1 MTGTLVNTGTVL
13 LGSLIGLTIG
23 KRMPARVKDILMQ
36 SLGLVTFFFGIRMCL
51 VDGKSANALMAAGCV
66 ILGGLTGELLCIEQH
81 MERLAEKLKKALNS
95 GSPRFVEGFVT
106 SSVLYLTGPMAI
118 LGCLTD
124 GLSGDAST
132 LYIKSLL
139 DGVASIALAS
149 TLGVGVIFSALS
161 VLLVQ
166 GGITLA
172 ASWLTF
178 AQNPEILASIA
189 ATGGVLI
196 MGIGLILLDIKRIR
210 TGNMLPALAYAVMF
224 PLLF

>member
-1 MTGTLVNTGTVL
+1 
-13 LGSLIGLTIG
+13 
-23 KRMPARVKDILMQ
+23 MPARVKDILMQ

-51 VDGKSANALMAAGCV
+51 VDGQKASALMAAGCV
-66 ILGGLTGELLCIEQH
+66 ILGGLTGEILRIEQY
-81 MERLAEKLKKALNS
+81 MERLAEILKKSFKS

-124 GLSGDAST
+124 GLSGDASI

-161 VLLVQ
+161 VLFVQ

-178 AQNPEILASIA
+178 ARNPEILSSIA

-210 TGNMLPALAYAVMF
+210 MGNMLPALVYAVVF
-224 PLLF
+224 PLVF